1 MMKKLV
7 SVMIACLV
15 WGSLPPN
22 IAKTEDDHDRILV
35 GVNLWNEGF
44 ISPAARDAE
53 IKEMAK
59 DGVKV
64 IRTGLGTSTEFLKQA
79 YQNGIR
85 CAVWIEPTFGSKA
98 KPQGRWSRLA
108 LSEADPVGFKQAFK
122 PLLDQLDAAG
132 VRLAGIEVGNE
143 INTSGYNADIPIPG
157 SGRVLGIADLNN
169 ATDAEAHSIAE
180 GYQVY
185 IKVLAAL
192 KDLRDHSKFNQR
204 TPIITAGLAAPGR
217 PAPKAPSWAG
227 GVTVSLA
234 DTIQFF
240 RQNGADHLIDGYGVH
255 VYPDGNPHKPVEAR
269 IASLDQDLFSECT
282 PAKPCWLTEWGIPNG
297 SETCPIDETSRTQA
311 IQSVRSALKHF
322 VEQRRL
328 TTILYYD
335 WLNIPGQKVESY
347 AIFRCGALTDA
358 GKLALQP
365 M

>member
-1 MMKKLV
+1 MKKRSILTL
-7 SVMIACLV
+7 ALFLF
-15 WGSLPPN
+15 LPSTL
-22 IAKTEDDHDRILV
+22 AQSDSDHDGIIV

-85 CAVWIEPTFGSKA
+85 CLVWIEPTFGSKA
-98 KPQGRWSRLA
+98 KAQGRWSRLA
-108 LSEADPVGFKQAFK
+108 LSEADPEGFKQAFK
-122 PLLDQLDAAG
+122 PLLDQLDTAG

-157 SGRVLGIADLNN
+157 SGRVLGVSDLNN
-169 ATDAEAHSIAE
+169 PGDAEAHAIAN

-185 IKVLAAL
+185 IKILAAL
-192 KDLRDHSKFNQR
+192 KELRDRSKFNQH

-217 PAPKAPSWAG
+217 PASKAPSWAG
-227 GVTVSLA
+227 GVAISLA
-234 DTIQFF
+234 DTIELF
-240 RQNGADHLIDGYGVH
+240 RRNGADHLVDAYGVH

-269 IASLDQDLFSECT
+269 IASLGQDIFSMCT

-297 SETCPIDETSRTQA
+297 SQTCPIDETSRTLA
-311 IQSVRSALKHF
+311 IQSVRAALKHF
-322 VEQRRL
+322 VEQRQL
-328 TTILYYD
+328 AAVLYYD
-335 WLNIPGQKVESY
+335 WLNIPGQKAESY
-347 AIFRCGALTDA
+347 AIFRCGALTEA
-358 GKLALQP
+358 GKVALSP
-365 M
+365 MQ